1 MNTIALMFCPEE
13 FALQTRYFRPDYP
26 IDNVELQKLE
36 NLKKAVGAGTY
47 GVRAEDVAGKLID
60 YMLQS
65 SNRASLLDA
74 GSLVATNA
82 DAPPARKQYKSKT
95 TSSISVDDLK
105 PTG

>member
-1 MNTIALMFCPEE
+1 MLSPWLLCPKE

-26 IDNVELQKLE
+26 IEKVELEKLE

-47 GVRAEDVAGKLID
+47 GVRAEDIASKLID

-65 SNRASLLDA
+65 SDRASLLDA
-74 GSLVATNA
+74 GSMVAA
-82 DAPPARKQYKSKT
+82 KVDASPAAKPYKSKT
-95 TSSISVDDLK
+95 ASPISIANLK